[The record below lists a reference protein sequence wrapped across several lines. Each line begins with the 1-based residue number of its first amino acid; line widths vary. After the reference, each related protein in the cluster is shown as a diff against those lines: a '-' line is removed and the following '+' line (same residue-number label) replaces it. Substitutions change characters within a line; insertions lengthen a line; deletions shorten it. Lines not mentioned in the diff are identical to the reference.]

1 MTEFKRTV
9 AVVEAIAEELQMEWN
24 VEQELDLKQEC
35 AKPLP

>member
-9 AVVEAIAEELQMEWN
+9 AEVEAMAEELQMEWN

-35 AKPLP
+35 TNPLP